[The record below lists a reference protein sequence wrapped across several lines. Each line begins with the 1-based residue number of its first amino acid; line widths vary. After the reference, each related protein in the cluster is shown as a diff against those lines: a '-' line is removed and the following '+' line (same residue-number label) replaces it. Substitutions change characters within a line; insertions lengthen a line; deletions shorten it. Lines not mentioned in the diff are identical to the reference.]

1 MTNFIKDIM
10 EVLEQYFVYI
20 YPGYISLYVYRFSVA
35 KRLKNNKETLFISVV
50 VSYIYIIFYRA
61 VKKVMVA
68 DFDVADYIILFAIA
82 VVVPVILHW
91 VIRSKCYE
99 CFLNSLGF
107 NTSVEDNVWD
117 YIHYRDKEKKGIVLK
132 IFLDENG
139 ILYEGSLRY
148 HESDKEKEQVIC
160 LSGYRR
166 YIKKKNKFVV
176 KQDYSGDDS
185 RWVMIKMDEIK
196 RVEIL
201 YDSKK

>member
-1 MTNFIKDIM
+1 MKDFIKDFM

-20 YPGYISLYVYRFSVA
+20 YPGFISLYVYRFSVA
-35 KRLKNNKETLFISVV
+35 KGMKKNKETLFISVV
-50 VSYIYIIFYRA
+50 ISYIYIIFYKA
-61 VKKVMVA
+61 IKKVMVA
-68 DFDVADYIILFAIA
+68 QFNYGDYIALFAIA
-82 VVVPVILHW
+82 VIVPVILHW

-99 CFLNSLGF
+99 CFLTELGF

-117 YIHYRDKEKKGIVLK
+117 YIHYRDKDKKGIILK
-132 IFLDENG
+132 IFMDKKE

-166 YIKKKNKFVV
+166 YIMEKNKFVV
-176 KQDYSGDDS
+176 KQDYSGDNS
-185 RWVMIKMDEIK
+185 RWVMIKMDDIK

-201 YDSKK
+201 YDSAK